1 MIKTFGDK
9 ETESVFYDGKSRKLP
24 AEIIA
29 KAAKLLD
36 RIEAADTVDFL
47 KLPPSHRLHKLSGE
61 LADFWS
67 ISINMQ
73 RRIIFRFEGNDAY
86 DVEIVDYH

>member
-1 MIKTFGDK
+1 MIKSFGDK
-9 ETESVFYDGKSRKLP
+9 ETESVFYDSRSRKLP
-24 AEIIA
+24 SEITA
-29 KAAKLLD
+29 KASKLLD

-61 LADFWS
+61 LSDFWS
-67 ISINMQ
+67 VSINMQ
-73 RRIIFRFEGNDAY
+73 WRIIFRFEGNDAY